1 MNLSEILKKIRK
13 ENSLSQEQLAEKL
26 GVSRQA
32 VSKWES
38 NQAYPE
44 MDKVIQI
51 TKIFNLNI
59 DDLLNQDIS
68 EINSEKKS
76 KNTINKYIDSFL
88 SYITKTINMFTRM
101 RLKNKI
107 KCIIEQLII
116 ITILTIFFL
125 IIGSIGLY
133 VLRELTS
140 ILPYTI
146 SSIIETLIKSI
157 YLILGLVTSIIL
169 IVHIFKIRYL
179 DYYIIID
186 EKQNNIDNNN
196 TNYID
201 KKEEKII
208 IRDPKHSEYKF
219 ILGLL
224 KCLLILIKIIVLIIS
239 IFFSLSLI
247 IQAITLIIS
256 FLIIKTGL
264 FFIGL
269 FLTIVSS
276 ITINIL
282 ILIILFNFIINKKNK
297 AKRILITFITS
308 LLVCGIGVGI
318 TLIGLTNFNYIDDI
332 NNEIYLQDE
341 LIIPMENDL
350 KIYNITY
357 YNNEHIEY
365 IEEDIKDIKIIYKH
379 TKDYKLEKEKYLNNI
394 YLRII
399 NTNNNIPSI
408 TKEILTDINNK
419 KIINYSKNKIY
430 IYTSKENIEKLI
442 SNK

>member
-1 MNLSEILKKIRK
+1 
-13 ENSLSQEQLAEKL
+13 
-26 GVSRQA
+26 
-32 VSKWES
+32 
-38 NQAYPE
+38 

-88 SYITKTINMFTRM
+88 SYIIKTINMFTRM
-101 RLKNKI
+101 KLKNKI

-116 ITILTIFFL
+116 ITILTILFL

-133 VLRELTS
+133 LLRELTS

-308 LLVCGIGVGI
+308 LLVCGVGVGI

-357 YNNEHIEY
+357 YDNEHIEY
-365 IEEDIKDIKIIYKH
+365 IEEIKDIKIIYKH

-408 TKEILTDINNK
+408 TKKILTDINNK
-419 KIINYSKNKIY
+419 KIINYTKAKIY